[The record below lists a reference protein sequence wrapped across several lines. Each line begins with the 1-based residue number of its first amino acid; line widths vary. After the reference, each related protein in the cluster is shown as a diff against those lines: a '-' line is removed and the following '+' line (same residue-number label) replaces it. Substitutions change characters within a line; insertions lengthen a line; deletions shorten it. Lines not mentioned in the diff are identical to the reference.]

1 MTKCTF
7 CYDLQDQGLKPACV
21 DACVMRCLD
30 FGDLDEL
37 RQRYGDLNAIEPL
50 PTSDITKPA
59 LVVTPHKHSQM
70 SGEGTGSI
78 QSLPEEV

>member
-1 MTKCTF
+1 MTKCDF

-30 FGDLDEL
+30 IGDLDEL
-37 RQRYGDLNAIEPL
+37 RQKYGNLDAIEPL
-50 PTSDITKPA
+50 PTADITKPS
-59 LVVTPHKHSQM
+59 LVITPHKDSQH

-78 QSLPEEV
+78 LSLPEEL

>member
-30 FGDLDEL
+30 IGDYEEL
-37 RQRYGDLNAIEPL
+37 RNKYGSVVGIEPL
-50 PTSDITKPA
+50 PTGNITNPS
-59 LVVTPHKHSQM
+59 LIITPHKHAEP
-70 SGEGTGSI
+70 SGQGTGSI